1 MRINILLNAIGLVL
15 KYAGI
20 FLLLP
25 VIIAVIFKEN
35 SAILPFVTAFI
46 ISEVLGFTL
55 TIKKAEEKELNST
68 NKKEALAI
76 VFFAWLI
83 FGLVCAIPYLFFN
96 FSIINA
102 VFEAISGITTT
113 GSSVISDFANL
124 PKALFFY
131 RSMSQWLGGMGIIV
145 LFIAVL
151 PQFSVAGRQ
160 MFFGEAPVPIE
171 EKITPRIRSSATW
184 LWSMYLILTIAEILA
199 LVFLGKLDVFYSI
212 CTAFST
218 LSLGGFPYI
227 DSTIAIFASNK
238 ITLIVMAFMFITG
251 VNFLLQYK
259 FFIQKKFS
267 SVLQSEEFKAYLGI
281 ILIAGLIISS
291 ILIFQANYKPLNA
304 LLHGFF
310 QTISM
315 ITTTAFAS
323 VNFELFPFDAKI
335 ILFALMFT
343 GACAGSTSGGLK
355 IIRVVFIYKYLKNEI
370 SKIIHPTAIY
380 PIKLEGRSTPE
391 DVKIQLVGFI
401 LFYFVIFGLSTT
413 LTAFIEK
420 NTLVALSG
428 SIATLSNTGCGFGE
442 IIGLT
447 GNFASLNPITKLIFM
462 FNMLVGRLEL
472 IPFLALL
479 HPDLWHRRG

>member
-102 VFEAISGITTT
+102 IFEAISGITTT
-113 GSSVISDFANL
+113 GSTVVSDFANL

-171 EKITPRIRSSATW
+171 EKITPRIRSSASW
-184 LWSMYLILTIAEILA
+184 LWSIYLLLTILEILL
-199 LVFLGKLDVFYSI
+199 LVFWGKLDIFNSI

-218 LSLGGFPYI
+218 LSSGGFSPMPNSIMDY
-227 DSTIAIFASNK
+227 ASNK
-238 ITLIVMAFMFITG
+238 ITIIVMIFMFITG
-251 VNFLLQYK
+251 MNFLLQYK
-259 FFIQKKFS
+259 FFIQKKF
-267 SVLQSEEFKAYLGI
+267 LHYLMI
-281 ILIAGLIISS
+281 
-291 ILIFQANYKPLNA
+291 QNKPKSFR
-304 LLHGFF
+304 LL
-310 QTISM
+310 
-315 ITTTAFAS
+315 
-323 VNFELFPFDAKI
+323 P
-335 ILFALMFT
+335 
-343 GACAGSTSGGLK
+343 
-355 IIRVVFIYKYLKNEI
+355 
-370 SKIIHPTAIY
+370 
-380 PIKLEGRSTPE
+380 
-391 DVKIQLVGFI
+391 
-401 LFYFVIFGLSTT
+401 
-413 LTAFIEK
+413 
-420 NTLVALSG
+420 
-428 SIATLSNTGCGFGE
+428 
-442 IIGLT
+442 
-447 GNFASLNPITKLIFM
+447 
-462 FNMLVGRLEL
+462 
-472 IPFLALL
+472 
-479 HPDLWHRRG
+479 

>member
-102 VFEAISGITTT
+102 IFEAISGITTT
-113 GSSVISDFANL
+113 GSTVVSDFANL

-171 EKITPRIRSSATW
+171 EKITPRIRSSASW
-184 LWSMYLILTIAEILA
+184 LWSIYLLLTILEILL
-199 LVFLGKLDVFYSI
+199 LVFWGKLDIFNSI

-218 LSLGGFPYI
+218 LSSGGFSPMPNSIMDY
-227 DSTIAIFASNK
+227 ASNK
-238 ITLIVMAFMFITG
+238 ITIIVMIFMFITG
-251 VNFLLQYK
+251 MNFLLQYK
-259 FFIQKKFS
+259 FFIQK
-267 SVLQSEEFKAYLGI
+267 L
-281 ILIAGLIISS
+281 
-291 ILIFQANYKPLNA
+291 
-304 LLHGFF
+304 
-310 QTISM
+310 
-315 ITTTAFAS
+315 
-323 VNFELFPFDAKI
+323 
-335 ILFALMFT
+335 
-343 GACAGSTSGGLK
+343 
-355 IIRVVFIYKYLKNEI
+355 
-370 SKIIHPTAIY
+370 
-380 PIKLEGRSTPE
+380 
-391 DVKIQLVGFI
+391 
-401 LFYFVIFGLSTT
+401 
-413 LTAFIEK
+413 
-420 NTLVALSG
+420 
-428 SIATLSNTGCGFGE
+428 
-442 IIGLT
+442 
-447 GNFASLNPITKLIFM
+447 
-462 FNMLVGRLEL
+462 
-472 IPFLALL
+472 
-479 HPDLWHRRG
+479 

>member
-113 GSSVISDFANL
+113 GSTVVSDFANL

-184 LWSMYLILTIAEILA
+184 LWSIYLLLTILEILL
-199 LVFLGKLDVFYSI
+199 LVFWGKLDIFNSI

-218 LSLGGFPYI
+218 LSSGGFSPMPNSIMDY
-227 DSTIAIFASNK
+227 ASNK
-238 ITLIVMAFMFITG
+238 ITIIVMIFMFITG
-251 VNFLLQYK
+251 MNFLLQYK

-267 SVLQSEEFKAYLGI
+267 SVLKSEEFKIYFAIVFTIGLSVAL
-281 ILIAGLIISS
+281 ILF
-291 ILIFQANYKPLNA
+291 FQEHLTFKKA
-304 LLHGFF
+304 LLDGYF
-310 QTISM
+310 QTISI
-315 ITTTAFAS
+315 ITTTGFS
-323 VNFELFPFDAKI
+323 NTNYVNWPYCAKLLLFI
-335 ILFALMFT
+335 LMFT
-343 GACAGSTSGGLK
+343 GACAGSTSGGPK
-355 IIRVVFIYKYLKNEI
+355 IIRLVFIHKYLKTEI

-380 PIKLEGRSTPE
+380 PIKLEGKATPD
-391 DVKIQLVGFI
+391 DVKTQFLGFI
-401 LFYFVIFGLSTT
+401 LFYIAIYVVSVFLVAIIENNTHVAIFGSITT
-413 LTAFIEK
+413 LGNVGA
-420 NTLVALSG
+420 
-428 SIATLSNTGCGFGE
+428 GFGE
-442 IIGLT
+442 NYT
-447 GNFASLNPITKLIFM
+447 SLNPFTKIIFS
-462 FNMLVGRLEL
+462 FNMLIGRLEL

-479 HPDLWHRRG
+479 HPDLWHKRG